1 MTIRSMWKIPITSN
15 QTLTIKLNITMK
27 RILKATLIVALM
39 ITISFS
45 AEAQKFGYV
54 DSQTIL
60 AEMPDVK
67 QADANLEALQKQLQ
81 KKGQGMVEKLQKDYL
96 AIQQKV
102 EQGLLSPQQQEDEAK
117 KLETRQ
123 QEIAKF
129 EQDMVQQLETKRNQ
143 LLEPIYKK
151 VNDAI
156 SAVAKENG
164 YQMIFEKGVLL
175 YSEPGQDVSAQ
186 VKAKL

>member
-1 MTIRSMWKIPITSN
+1 
-15 QTLTIKLNITMK
+15 MK
-27 RILKATLIVALM
+27 RILKATLVVALLF
-39 ITISFS
+39 SVAFS
-45 AEAQKFGYV
+45 ADAQKFGYV
-54 DSQTIL
+54 DSQAIL
-60 AEMPDVK
+60 AEMPEVK

-81 KKGQGMVEKLQKDYL
+81 KKGQGMVEKLQSDY
-96 AIQQKV
+96 AAVQQKV
-102 EQGLLSPQQQEDEAK
+102 VDGLLSPQQQETEAK
-117 KLETRQ
+117 KLEERQ
-123 QEIAKF
+123 MEIAKF
-129 EQDMVQQLETKRNQ
+129 EQDMVNQIQNKRNE

-175 YSEPGQDVSAQ
+175 YSEPAQDVSAK